1 MTLSTRIGVMNAGE
15 IVQVGEPAEIY
26 EYPNSRFVA
35 DFIGSVNI
43 FEGRVVADEADY
55 IRIASADV
63 GGEIHVGHGVP
74 CKLDQTLWYAV
85 RPEKMRVTRERPDGS
100 HNIVPG
106 TVEEIGYLGNL
117 SIYRI
122 RLDTGKVV
130 RATRANL
137 DRHDA
142 EGGISWD
149 EKVWVSWGDT
159 AGVVL
164 TS

>member
-1 MTLSTRIGVMNAGE
+1 
-15 IVQVGEPAEIY
+15 
-26 EYPNSRFVA
+26 
-35 DFIGSVNI
+35 
-43 FEGRVVADEADY
+43 
-55 IRIASADV
+55 
-63 GGEIHVGHGVP
+63 
-74 CKLDQTLWYAV
+74 
-85 RPEKMRVTRERPDGS
+85 
-100 HNIVPG
+100 VPG

-117 SIYRI
+117 SIFRI
-122 RLDTGKVV
+122 RLDTGKVI

-149 EKVWVSWGDT
+149 ERVWVSWGDT